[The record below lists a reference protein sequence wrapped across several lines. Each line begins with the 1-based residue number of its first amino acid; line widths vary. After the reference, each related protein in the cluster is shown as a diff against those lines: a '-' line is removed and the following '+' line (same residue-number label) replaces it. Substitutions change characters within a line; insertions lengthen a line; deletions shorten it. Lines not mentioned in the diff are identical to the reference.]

1 MDGRRVWDAS
11 EGFMYVS
18 RLSSAPT
25 SGRRTLGSVVNQL
38 VSAAELLN
46 ELSSRRRVD
55 RKVLESLVSVV
66 LNVLNNNLFYV
77 TWSSAE
83 AGRRHLTPL
92 SDHVFV
98 ISWLCLVFFLSR
110 HLTKFLPQN
119 HSPITSLESNSN
131 LLPSCLFSANHATP
145 RPPPFASGPSY
156 PVIGLKLC

>member
-1 MDGRRVWDAS
+1 
-11 EGFMYVS
+11 MYVS

-77 TWSSAE
+77 T
-83 AGRRHLTPL
+83 
-92 SDHVFV
+92 
-98 ISWLCLVFFLSR
+98 
-110 HLTKFLPQN
+110 
-119 HSPITSLESNSN
+119 
-131 LLPSCLFSANHATP
+131 
-145 RPPPFASGPSY
+145 
-156 PVIGLKLC
+156 